1 MDYRRHISSL
11 AGRLS
16 RRLRGL
22 TSSPYGCY
30 TAVVVAMMT
39 GLIMVFKDIILVP
52 GAISF
57 TTSFIA
63 SLADAMLVF
72 LPMIW
77 LRGRWR
83 YAVIVPLLMLPLLMW
98 ANVMYFRNFDDLIPG
113 TMYSL
118 EFASNDFVMQGAVAT
133 IELFDLLWLLVPLFL
148 IAVLVRYRRAIIPAV
163 IGFRAKTVYVSLL
176 ALMIAATMLLGVR
189 RVGVLRGLDNTR
201 DKVHDYFE
209 LWSDHTSWSVVL
221 LNFGVTGYAVRAMQD
236 YFDDGIDL
244 DAEQRAMIEQT
255 FGRTPGDLPDSLAA
269 VFAGNSDKNL
279 IVIVVESL
287 NSSALTL
294 PQIGEIAPNL
304 TEMLADSL
312 TVSALNVE
320 VQAGPGR
327 SADGQ
332 FIINTGMLPLQSE
345 ALVAK
350 YAHAAYPSVAKA
362 LAGHYA
368 AEVICES
375 RTLWN
380 HGLTTI
386 SYGFDSLADGVCSMI
401 SSDKDMKMLDF
412 AATHTKELPHPYFLF
427 VTTMTMHDPYNG
439 IKGHVPERA
448 MRAIEGI
455 AEECDRYY
463 LAALAH
469 FDYALGEFIAKLRE
483 SGDYANSVILI
494 TGDHE
499 ARRKYISPLLQDTR
513 VPLIILNSGYGARLE
528 QTLCQA
534 DIFPAVLDVMGVGDY
549 RPEGC
554 GFTYRGLG
562 SSPFRSP
569 YHRVDAPDW
578 EASSLAIRGRYFK

>member
-1 MDYRRHISSL
+1 MS
-11 AGRLS
+11 RLFS
-16 RRLRGL
+16 RVF
-22 TSSPYGCY
+22 SSPAVGYIA
-30 TAVVVAMMT
+30 AVVVMMT
-39 GLIMVFKDIILVP
+39 ALILLFKDIVLVK
-52 GAISF
+52 GAISLS
-57 TTSFIA
+57 TALIS

-83 YAVIVPLLMLPLLMW
+83 YMIILPLLLLPLLMW

-118 EFASNDFVMQGAVAT
+118 KFASNDFVTQGAVASL
-133 IELFDLLWLLVPLFL
+133 EWPDLLWMLIPLFL
-148 IAVLVRYRRAIIPAV
+148 MEVLVHHRRAIIPAV
-163 IGFRAKTVYVSLL
+163 ISFRVRTVYVSVLV
-176 ALMIAATMLLGVR
+176 LMIVATMLLGIR
-189 RVGVLRGLDNTR
+189 RVGVLRGLDSTR

-209 LWSDHTSWSVVL
+209 MWSDHTSWSVVL
-221 LNFGVTGYAVRAMQD
+221 LNFGVTGYAVRALQD

-255 FGRTPGDLPDSLAA
+255 FGRPSGELPGSLAA
-269 VFAGNSDKNL
+269 TFARNADKNL
-279 IVIVVESL
+279 VIIVVESL

-294 PQIGEIAPNL
+294 PEIGEIAPNL
-304 TEMLADSL
+304 TAMLADSS

-345 ALVAK
+345 VLVAK
-350 YAHAAYPSVAKA
+350 YAHAAYPAVAKA
-362 LAGHYA
+362 LPRHYA
-368 AEVICES
+368 MEVICES

-386 SYGFDSLADGVCSMI
+386 SYGYDSLIDGVCSMI
-401 SSDKDMKMLDF
+401 SSDQDKTVLDF
-412 AATHTKELPHPYFLF
+412 AAAQTAGLKRPFFLF
-427 VTTMTMHDPYNG
+427 VTTMTMHDPYDS
-439 IKGHVPERA
+439 IKGYAPERA
-448 MRAIEGI
+448 MMAIEGI
-455 AEECDRYY
+455 ADTRDRYY

-483 SGDYANSVILI
+483 SGDYDNSVILL

-499 ARRKYISPLLQDTR
+499 ARRKYISPLLHDTR
-513 VPLIILNSGYGARLE
+513 VPLIILNSGYGARLDM
-528 QTLCQA
+528 QLCQA
-534 DIFPAVLDVMGVGDY
+534 DIFPAILDVMGAPAY

-554 GFTYRGLG
+554 DFTYRGLG

-569 YHRVDAPDW
+569 YRTVDATDR
-578 EASSLAIRGRYFK
+578 EASSLAIRGHYFR